1 MKLLRDILYGVNIVS
16 FSGSTEINFNK
27 IEFNSNKISKND
39 LFIAIKGNRVDGN
52 MYISDAIENGA
63 KIILSEDL
71 VTKLTKDVT
80 YVIVRDSRA
89 ALAIIS
95 SNYYDNPTSKFKLI
109 GVTGT
114 NGKTTTTT
122 LMYQLFLLLN
132 SKVGLI
138 STNKILINNN
148 VIESTHTTPDPL
160 SLNKIFSRMVEDG
173 VEFCFME
180 VSSHA
185 IDQKRIHGLCFDVGV
200 FTNLSHDHL
209 DYHNSFKE
217 YRDVKKK
224 FINSLSGDSIA
235 LINVDDKNGVYMTQ
249 NTKAKTF
256 RYALKSNSDFSLKIL
271 EKDFNGMK
279 LLINGFE
286 VWSKLIGE
294 FNAYNILAT
303 YSLSRALN
311 YSDEL
316 ILSKISSLVSV
327 DGRFEK
333 ISYKNNIGVIDYA
346 HSPDSIQKILETLND
361 LKNKKEQLITVIGCG
376 GDRDKAKRPLMGKI
390 AASLSDT
397 VIFTSDNPRFED
409 PESIIVQ
416 METGV
421 DENDMSKV
429 LKIIDRRKA
438 IEFAC
443 QIAKEN
449 DVILVAGKGHEKYQ
463 VKGNVKEAFDD
474 KETLIKSLKIK

>member
-16 FSGSTEINFNK
+16 VSGSTEINFNK

-122 LMYQLFLLLN
+122 LMYQLFSLLE

-256 RYALKSNSDFSLKIL
+256 RYALKSSSDFSLKIL

-463 VKGNVKEAFDD
+463 VKGNVKEAFDE

>member
-16 FSGSTEINFNK
+16 VSGSTEINFNK

-249 NTKAKTF
+249 NTKAKIF
-256 RYALKSNSDFSLKIL
+256 RYALKSSSDFSLKIL

>member
-16 FSGSTEINFNK
+16 VSGSTEINFNK

-180 VSSHA
+180 VSSHS

-224 FINSLSGDSIA
+224 FINSLPGDSIA

-256 RYALKSNSDFSLKIL
+256 RYALKSSSDFSLKIL

>member
-16 FSGSTEINFNK
+16 VSGSTEINFNK

-209 DYHNSFKE
+209 DYHETFSE
-217 YRDVKKK
+217 YRDVKKA
-224 FINSLSGDSIA
+224 FINSLSKNSLA

-256 RYALKSNSDFSLKIL
+256 RYALKSSSDFSLKIL

-303 YSLSRALN
+303 YSLSRTLN

-333 ISYKNNIGVIDYA
+333 ISYKNNIGIIEYA

>member
-16 FSGSTEINFNK
+16 VSGSTEINFNK

-256 RYALKSNSDFSLKIL
+256 RYALKSSSDFSLKIL

-416 METGV
+416 MEKGV

>member
-16 FSGSTEINFNK
+16 VSGSTEINFNK

-148 VIESTHTTPDPL
+148 IIESTHTTPDPL

-256 RYALKSNSDFSLKIL
+256 RYALKSSSDFSLKIL

>member
-16 FSGSTEINFNK
+16 VSGSTEINFNK

-39 LFIAIKGNRVDGN
+39 LFIATKGNSVDGN

-180 VSSHA
+180 VSSHS

-256 RYALKSNSDFSLKIL
+256 RYALKSSSDFSLKIL

>member
-16 FSGSTEINFNK
+16 VSGSTEINFNK

-185 IDQKRIHGLCFDVGV
+185 INQKRIHGLSFDVGV

-256 RYALKSNSDFSLKIL
+256 RYALKSSSDFSLKIL

>member
-1 MKLLRDILYGVNIVS
+1 MKLLKDILYGVNIVS
-16 FSGSTEINFNK
+16 VSGSTEINFNK

-249 NTKAKTF
+249 NTKAKIF
-256 RYALKSNSDFSLKIL
+256 RYALKSSSDFSLKIL

>member
-16 FSGSTEINFNK
+16 VSGSTEINFNK

-256 RYALKSNSDFSLKIL
+256 RYALKSSSDFSLKIL

-449 DVILVAGKGHEKYQ
+449 DVILVAGKGHENYQ
-463 VKGNVKEAFDD
+463 DKGNVKEAFDD

>member
-16 FSGSTEINFNK
+16 VSGSTEINFNK

-180 VSSHA
+180 VSSHS
-185 IDQKRIHGLCFDVGV
+185 IQQKRITVYVLM
-200 FTNLSHDHL
+200 L
-209 DYHNSFKE
+209 E
-217 YRDVKKK
+217 YLQIFLMIIWIITILLKNIQKVKKK

-256 RYALKSNSDFSLKIL
+256 RYALKSSSDFSLKIL

-333 ISYKNNIGVIDYA
+333 ISYKNNIGVIIAGAGEVKSYFG
-346 HSPDSIQKILETLND
+346 ND

-376 GDRDKAKRPLMGKI
+376 GDRDKAKRPMMGKI
-390 AASLSDT
+390 ASLSDK

-409 PESIIVQ
+409 PASIVDQ
-416 METGV
+416 MKNGV
-421 DENDMSKV
+421 ENK
-429 LKIIDRRKA
+429 
-438 IEFAC
+438 
-443 QIAKEN
+443 
-449 DVILVAGKGHEKYQ
+449 
-463 VKGNVKEAFDD
+463 D
-474 KETLIKSLKIK
+474 KHLL

>member
-1 MKLLRDILYGVNIVS
+1 MKLLKDILYGVNIVS
-16 FSGSTEINFNK
+16 VSGSTEINFNK

-39 LFIAIKGNRVDGN
+39 LFIAIKGNSVDGN

-63 KIILSEDL
+63 KIILSEDF
-71 VTKLTKDVT
+71 TAKITKDVT
-80 YVIVRDSRA
+80 YIIVRDSRA

-122 LMYQLFLLLN
+122 LMYQLFSLLE

-148 VIESTHTTPDPL
+148 VLGTTHTTPDPL
-160 SLNKIFSRMVEDG
+160 SLNKIFSRMAENG

-185 IDQKRIHGLCFDVGV
+185 INQKRIHGLSFDVGV

-256 RYALKSNSDFSLKIL
+256 RYALKSSSDFSLKIL

>member
-16 FSGSTEINFNK
+16 VSGSTEINFNK

-256 RYALKSNSDFSLKIL
+256 RYALKSSSDFSLKIL

-429 LKIIDRRKA
+429 LKIIDRREA

>member
-16 FSGSTEINFNK
+16 VSGSTEINFNK

-138 STNKILINNN
+138 STNKVLINNN

-256 RYALKSNSDFSLKIL
+256 RYALKSSSDFSLKIL

>member
-1 MKLLRDILYGVNIVS
+1 MKLLKDILYGVNIVS
-16 FSGSTEINFNK
+16 VSGSTEINFNK

-256 RYALKSNSDFSLKIL
+256 RYALKSSSDFSLKIL

>member
-16 FSGSTEINFNK
+16 VSGSTEINFNK

>member
-1 MKLLRDILYGVNIVS
+1 MRLLKDVLYGVNIVS
-16 FSGSTEINFNK
+16 VSGSTEINFNK
-27 IEFNSNKISKND
+27 IEFNSNKISRND
-39 LFIAIKGNRVDGN
+39 LFIAIKGNSVDGN
-52 MYISDAIENGA
+52 MYVSDAIENGA
-63 KIILSEDL
+63 KIILSEGFP
-71 VTKLTKDVT
+71 TKTSKDVT

-122 LMYQLFLLLN
+122 LMHQLFSLLGH
-132 SKVGLI
+132 KVGLI

-160 SLNKIFSRMVEDG
+160 SLNKIFIRMVEVG

-185 IDQKRIHGLCFDVGV
+185 IDQKRIHGLSFDVGV

-224 FINSLSGDSIA
+224 FINSLSEDSLV

-249 NTKAKTF
+249 NTNAKIF
-256 RYALKSNSDFSLKIL
+256 RYALKSSSDFSLQIL

-311 YSDEL
+311 YSDEQ

-376 GDRDKAKRPLMGKI
+376 GDRDKEKRPLMGKI

-409 PESIIVQ
+409 PKSIIFQ

-421 DENDMSKV
+421 EENDMIKV

>member
-16 FSGSTEINFNK
+16 VSGSTEINFNK

-39 LFIAIKGNRVDGN
+39 LFIAIKGNSVDGN

-256 RYALKSNSDFSLKIL
+256 RYALKSSSDFSLKIL